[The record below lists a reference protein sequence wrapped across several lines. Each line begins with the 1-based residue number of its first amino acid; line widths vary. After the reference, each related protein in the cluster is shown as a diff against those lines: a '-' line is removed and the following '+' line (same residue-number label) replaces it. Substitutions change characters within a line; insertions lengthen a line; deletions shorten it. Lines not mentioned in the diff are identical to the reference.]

1 MKSRVAMAGLFFV
14 GFSLLWIPV
23 ANAYVDPGT
32 GSFIFQAAIGTL
44 LAVSV
49 AVKVFWKRVVR
60 LVTRKDRA
68 TPDV

>member
-1 MKSRVAMAGLFFV
+1 MRGRDAIFV
-14 GFSLLWIPV
+14 V
-23 ANAYVDPGT
+23 AYVDPGT

-49 AVKVFWKRVVR
+49 AVKVFWKQVVR

>member
-1 MKSRVAMAGLFFV
+1 MRGRDAIFV
-14 GFSLLWIPV
+14 V
-23 ANAYVDPGT
+23 AYVEPGT